1 MSPFRLLLFPFCLLY
16 GLVTWVRNK
25 LFDWGILPSRNFSVP
40 VISLGNLSTGGT
52 GKTPHVE
59 YLVNFLKKNYKV
71 AVISRGYKRKT
82 RGFMIVTPIKSAS
95 EVGDEPLQICRRHPD
110 IVVAVHER
118 RRKGIERILQ
128 MHPEI
133 SLIILDDAFQHRY
146 VKPGLNLLLTEYYKP
161 FFNNYILPCGNLREP
176 KSNVKRAHALIVS
189 KTPAVFSPLDRKY
202 FLKKLEK
209 YKLEHVFFSTI
220 EYGKWVPL
228 TADCHSEKPNLKTI
242 FLYSGIANTSAIE
255 EHLKRNCQELI
266 VKRFPDHY
274 QFSIKDL
281 KVLRKEFR
289 DTFGSSKAIVITEK
303 DAMRLKEPE
312 LLRELKGLP
321 VYYIPIKVVF
331 HNQDKQ
337 GFEKLILGFLRAN
350 NLFGSTD

>member
-16 GLVTWVRNK
+16 GLGTWVRNK

-59 YLVNFLKKNYKV
+59 YLVNFLKEHYKL
-71 AVISRGYKRKT
+71 AVLSRGYKRKT
-82 RGFMIVTPIKSAS
+82 KGFLFVSPTHSAI
-95 EVGDEPLQICRRHPD
+95 EVGDEPLQICRKFPD
-110 IVVAVHER
+110 IIVAVHER
-118 RRKGIERILQ
+118 RQKGIERILQ
-128 MHPEI
+128 MHPGI
-133 SLIILDDAFQHRY
+133 NLIILDDAFQHRY

-161 FFNNYILPCGNLREP
+161 FFDNYILPCGNLREA
-176 KSNVKRAHALIVS
+176 KSSAKRAHALIVS
-189 KTPAVFSPLDRKY
+189 KTPAIFSPLDRKY

-209 YKLEHVFFSTI
+209 YQLEHVFFSTI
-220 EYGKWVPL
+220 EYGDWVPL
-228 TADCHSEKPNLKTI
+228 TPGCHSGKPNLKTI

-274 QFSIKDL
+274 QFSVKDL
-281 KVLRKEFR
+281 KDLRKEFR
-289 DTFGSSKAIVITEK
+289 DTFGSSKAIVVTEK
-303 DAMRLKEPE
+303 DAMRLKNPE

-321 VYYIPIKVVF
+321 VYFIPIKVLF
-331 HNQDKQ
+331 HNQDKG
-337 GFEKLILGFLRAN
+337 GFEKLILGFLAAN
-350 NLFGSTD
+350 NLFRSTD